1 MSILDYSKPSYQ
13 HSISVPKQVFFAIC
27 IKWALSQQQS
37 HHLPVVQSICSLG
50 AALPFSLS
58 PWSCWVPVGHSPDVF
73 FPDKQAFVLDSHVS
87 GSGSFT
93 VTICHF
99 SVYVQFYFEDVQ
111 VLHAAEGQI
120 QKVLRSG
127 NSSSLRKKKDGST
140 TSELET
146 PEAKMLKLEDPK
158 ADSGRDENCQGDQ
171 SSTRKMS
178 CVSHLF
184 LVTQKEGL
192 MLRNYQLPAEEAKEA
207 KEPQHS
213 FQATVL
219 WLGRPQLWSHPRK
232 TGDLPE
238 LEETGCDG
246 KDVMQQ
252 EVRQLWGVVW

>member
-1 MSILDYSKPSYQ
+1 M
-13 HSISVPKQVFFAIC
+13 
-27 IKWALSQQQS
+27 
-37 HHLPVVQSICSLG
+37 
-50 AALPFSLS
+50 
-58 PWSCWVPVGHSPDVF
+58 GHSPDVF
-73 FPDKQAFVLDSHVS
+73 FPDKQAFVLDSHMS

-252 EVRQLWGVVW
+252 EVRQLWGVV